1 MSRFVGRI
9 AVVCLLLTG
18 SYELYGQQEIGESGA
33 DFYGDPLPAGAL
45 ARLGTTRFR
54 RAGDWGKG
62 LALTPDGAM
71 LIAASDSHA
80 LYCWDTANG
89 RLIREIDVEPMNIR
103 GFALAPDG
111 RQIAVAGFW
120 YSDDRTKVERQVRI
134 LDAATGQTLR
144 TLSRTDRDVDNH
156 AMAFTPDGKLLISL
170 GTGGILRVEELASG
184 LEILQEKFARDNSPS
199 LALSPDGS
207 TIAVATGANT
217 GEFYLWKW
225 QSGEQP
231 RKLKV
236 SGTDRAYGELAF
248 SPDGQQLA
256 ASLSHADHPIQI
268 WEVASGKLL
277 HRLALPEPKTYVRGA
292 MVYAPGGQTLAVP
305 GYRSDSSSAVAIHFW
320 NPVSGKYQGRMDVAG
335 GGHLAMSADG
345 RFLAAGGDCG
355 ARVWKW
361 PSREEIAPNDNA
373 HRGSVGRVVTT
384 KSGGEVVTASDDGTI
399 RVWNPATQQQ
409 RLKLQHSYWVRD
421 IAVSAAGTHL
431 VSSALDDTVRL
442 WDLTSG
448 REIYR
453 LPGHGRLGGRRAV
466 AFAADGQSFG
476 SFGDDCYLRVWDVR
490 TGKALIEHKIRP
502 TGVKI
507 PEEDSDDDER
517 DSFYIHQAHFAPNAL
532 LFLLSIGK
540 HFVFRTDSG
549 QELLSIENRGSHV
562 TALAV
567 SPDNRYLIASA
578 WGKQQ
583 EIKMADGRTTYS
595 SAKNNPITLWD
606 LASGEVVKE
615 ILLADGGA
623 GPVAFSAG
631 GERFAVSSMR
641 PKNKI
646 TIYSTAT
653 GEELQSIDGVPG
665 RTWCLCFSRDG
676 RSLVSGQSDSTAIV
690 WKLNAAK

>member
-1 MSRFVGRI
+1 MSKVIGRI
-9 AVVCLLLTG
+9 AVICTLLTG
-18 SYELYGQQEIGESGA
+18 SYALQGQQETGRPGT

-80 LYCWDTANG
+80 LICWDTATG
-89 RLIREIDVEPMNIR
+89 RLIREIEVEPMNIR
-103 GFALAPDG
+103 GFTLAPDG
-111 RQIAVAGFW
+111 GQIAVAGFW
-120 YSDDRTKVERQVRI
+120 YSEDRTKVERQVRI
-134 LDAATGQTLR
+134 LDPATGQTLR
-144 TLSRTDRDVDNH
+144 TLNRTDRDVDDH

-170 GTGGILRVEELASG
+170 GTGGILRIEELASG
-184 LEILQEKFARDNSPS
+184 LEILQEKFASDNSPS

-217 GEFYLWKW
+217 GKFYLWKW

-231 RKLKV
+231 RELKT
-236 SGTDRAYGELAF
+236 SGTDRTYAELAF
-248 SPDGQQLA
+248 SPDGTQLA
-256 ASLSHADHPIQI
+256 GSLAHADHPIQI

-292 MVYAPGGQTLAVP
+292 MVYSPDGKTLAVP
-305 GYRSDSSSAVAIHFW
+305 GYRNDSSAAVAIHFW
-320 NPVSGKYQGRMDVAG
+320 NPVTGKYQGQMDVAG

-345 RFLAAGGDCG
+345 RFLAVGGDTG

-361 PSREEIAPNDNA
+361 PSREEIEPNDA
-373 HRGSVGRVVTT
+373 VHRSSVGRVATT
-384 KSGGEVVTASDDGTI
+384 KNGEVVTASDDGTI
-399 RVWNPATQQQ
+399 RVWDPDTQKQ
-409 RLKLQHSYWVRD
+409 RLMLQHSYWVRD
-421 IAVSAAGTHL
+421 IAVSPDGSRLA
-431 VSSALDDTVRL
+431 SSALDDSVRF
-442 WDLTSG
+442 WDLASG

-453 LPGHGRLGGRRAV
+453 LPGHGRMGGTRAV

-507 PEEDSDDDER
+507 PEEDGEHDELDFFHIDQAR
-517 DSFYIHQAHFAPNAL
+517 FSPDASFFT
-532 LFLLSIGK
+532 LSIGK
-540 HFVFRTDSG
+540 HFVFRAESG
-549 QELLSIENRGSHV
+549 QELRAIENRGSRV
-562 TALAV
+562 AAMAV
-567 SPDNRYLIASA
+567 SPDSRYLLTSA

-583 EIKMADGRTTYS
+583 QIKMADGRTLFTTE
-595 SAKNNPITLWD
+595 KNNPITLWD
-606 LASGEVVKE
+606 LTSGQVFKE
-615 ILLADGGA
+615 IVLEDGGA
-623 GPVAFSAG
+623 GPVAFSPD

-641 PKNKI
+641 PKDKI
-646 TIYSTAT
+646 AIYSTAT
-653 GEELQSIDGVPG
+653 GNELQSIDDVPN
-665 RTWCLCFSRDG
+665 RVWSLCFSQDG
-676 RSLVSGQSDSTAIV
+676 RSLVSGQSDSTALV

>member
-1 MSRFVGRI
+1 MSKVIGRI
-9 AVVCLLLTG
+9 AVVCMLLTG
-18 SYELYGQQEIGESGA
+18 NCLLNGQQEVRRPNT

-80 LYCWDTANG
+80 LFCWDTTTG
-89 RLIREIDVEPMNIR
+89 RLIREIKVEPMNIR

-120 YSDDRTKVERQVRI
+120 YSDDQTKVERQVRI
-134 LDAATGQTLR
+134 LDPATGQTVR
-144 TLSRTDRDVDNH
+144 TLNRTDRDVDDH
-156 AMAFTPDGKLLISL
+156 AMAFTPDGKLLVSL
-170 GTGGILRVEELASG
+170 GTGGILRIEELATG
-184 LEILQEKFARDNSPS
+184 VEILQEKFARDNSPS

-207 TIAVATGANT
+207 TIALATGANT
-217 GEFYLWKW
+217 GKFYVWKW

-231 RKLKV
+231 RELKA
-236 SGTDRAYGELAF
+236 SGTDRSYGELAF

-256 ASLSHADHPIQI
+256 VCLNHVDHPIQI

-277 HRLALPEPKTYVRGA
+277 HRLVLPEPKRHVRGTLLFS
-292 MVYAPGGQTLAVP
+292 PDGQTLFVP
-305 GYRSDSSSAVAIHFW
+305 GYRNDSSTAVAIHFW
-320 NPVSGKYQGRMDVAG
+320 NPTSGNYEGRMDVAG

-345 RFLAAGGDCG
+345 RLLATGGDAG

-361 PSREEIAPNDNA
+361 PSREEIAPNDAA
-373 HRGSVGRVVTT
+373 HRGSVGRLATT
-384 KSGGEVVTASDDGTI
+384 KSGEIVTASDDGTI
-399 RVWNPATQQQ
+399 RVWDPATQQQ
-409 RLKLQHSYWVRD
+409 RLNLQHSYWVRD
-421 IAVSAAGTHL
+421 IAVSPDGSHL

-442 WDLTSG
+442 WDLASG

-453 LPGHGRLGGRRAV
+453 LPGHGRMGGTRAV

-490 TGKALIEHKIRP
+490 TGKALLEHKIRP
-502 TGVKI
+502 TGVKV
-507 PEEDSDDDER
+507 PEEDADHDDLDFFHI
-517 DSFYIHQAHFAPNAL
+517 DKAHFSPDGS

-549 QELLSIENRGSHV
+549 QELRAIENRGSHV

-567 SPDNRYLIASA
+567 SPDNRYMLTSA

-583 EIKMADGRTTYS
+583 AIKMSDGRTLYT
-595 SAKNNPITLWD
+595 AEKNNPITLWD
-606 LASGEVVKE
+606 PASGQVVKE
-615 ILLADGGA
+615 ILLEGGGA
-623 GPVAFSAG
+623 GPVAFSPD

-646 TIYSTAT
+646 TIYNTAT
-653 GEELQSIDGVPG
+653 GAELQSIDDVPG
-665 RTWCLCFSRDG
+665 RAWSLCFTQDG
-676 RSLVSGQSDSTAIV
+676 RSLVSGQSDSTALV
-690 WKLNAAK
+690 WKLNVAK